1 MKIELTQIK
10 VEGWNL
16 NVDSNFVALYN
27 VYEHALKEDD
37 WWHFFREGDYTLIRC
52 QGSSVEMVISLLK
65 TEHGIMPEEQI
76 KITTPWVDNIEIT
89 KAYQEEFTYMFHA
102 FSVLAMKSFEKE
114 DAQSPY
120 EMMSDFMHIFDRV
133 VHCFLNVG
141 RSEKKVQAFKPFMP
155 VKKDSH
161 VAGIWESMLITHN
174 ALMRMYSL
182 GTFTGRIEM
191 QETVENIL
199 GKKED
204 G

>member
-16 NVDSNFVALYN
+16 DVDSNFQELHKIYK
-27 VYEHALKEDD
+27 YQLCTDD

-52 QGSSVEMVISLLK
+52 LNENVHEVSKLLQ
-65 TEHGIMPEEQI
+65 TEHGITPEQI
-76 KITTPWVDNIEIT
+76 HVTKPWVDNIEIT
-89 KAYQEEFTYMFHA
+89 KEYQEEFTYMFHA
-102 FSVLAMKSFEKE
+102 FSVLAMKSFERE
-114 DAQSPY
+114 DTQSPY

-141 RSEKKVQAFKPFMP
+141 RSHKKVQAFKPFMP

-174 ALMRMYSL
+174 ALMRMYTL
-182 GTFTGRIEM
+182 GTFSGQIEM
-191 QETVENIL
+191 QDTMEKLLE
-199 GKKED
+199 KKKD
-204 G
+204 A